1 MQVEVKI
8 PAHLILDIQAVYKN
22 IAEPTLVG
30 LATETQHKLMSQKP
44 PPPGK
49 GSGEF
54 VSDKQRKYVMAA
66 IREGRIEVPYRR
78 GISPGTQRMNRSFK
92 LFKAP
97 SSVYLTNS
105 ASYWQFVIGGKQATI
120 HQGRWGTVDKAQ
132 AEILRSGLPEK
143 LVAKALRKYFKE
155 N

>member
-1 MQVEVKI
+1 MRVEVKV
-8 PAHLILDIQAVYKN
+8 PPHLIIDLQHVYKN

-30 LATETQHKLMSQKP
+30 LATQTQHVLMSQKP
-44 PPPGK
+44 PPPPRGN
-49 GSGEF
+49 GGF

-66 IREGRIEVPYRR
+66 IRDGRIEVPYRR

-97 SSVYLTNS
+97 NTVYLTNS
-105 ASYWQFVIGGKQATI
+105 ASYWQFVIGDKQATI
-120 HQGRWGTVDKAQ
+120 HQGRWGTVEKAL